1 MKDGDG
7 RVRVEHFYDG
17 VVPLSA
23 LERQAIAAAPNVDAE
38 LMRDMWL
45 GRTEGGGKTLAEL
58 INLPSLNIRGFA
70 SGHIGAQAANVIPS
84 SATAAIDLRL
94 VKGVGHQQ
102 QADRVVAH
110 IRKQGYYVTTS
121 EPDQATRLAHP
132 KVAWVAIEPSG
143 YDAVRTP
150 MDLPAAQR
158 VIAAVRSVR
167 SSDRAPAHRRRQ
179 RAAGD
184 DRGHP
189 RRQDHFGA
197 DRELR
202 QQPTQCER
210 KYSARPSLGRHRD
223 AGRAVDDGMTRML
236 VASDIRVRTRIAWIV
251 GALLVDAVVLGA
263 GQEAT
268 FKAAIRTVA
277 VYATVTGAD
286 GRLLPDLS
294 REAFTVLDNGK
305 PQALTLFAN
314 DVQPITV
321 VMLLDRSV
329 SMRANFT
336 LVQQAAERFV
346 DALQP
351 SDKARIGSFSNR
363 IQVDPREFTSDH
375 AELLTILRTEL
386 QEEGPTPLW
395 NAVNVGI
402 TALLHQQGRRVI
414 LVFTD
419 GMDSPAG
426 GFNNLSLKDV
436 MKRAE
441 EEDTM
446 VYAIGLVG
454 STGFGPG
461 GGRRR

>member
-1 MKDGDG
+1 
-7 RVRVEHFYDG
+7 
-17 VVPLSA
+17 
-23 LERQAIAAAPNVDAE
+23 
-38 LMRDMWL
+38 MR
-45 GRTEGGGKTLAEL
+45 
-58 INLPSLNIRGFA
+58 P
-70 SGHIGAQAANVIPS
+70 
-84 SATAAIDLRL
+84 
-94 VKGVGHQQ
+94 
-102 QADRVVAH
+102 
-110 IRKQGYYVTTS
+110 
-121 EPDQATRLAHP
+121 
-132 KVAWVAIEPSG
+132 
-143 YDAVRTP
+143 
-150 MDLPAAQR
+150 
-158 VIAAVRSVR
+158 
-167 SSDRAPAHRRRQ
+167 
-179 RAAGD
+179 
-184 DRGHP
+184 
-189 RRQDHFGA
+189 
-197 DRELR
+197 
-202 QQPTQCER
+202 
-210 KYSARPSLGRHRD
+210 
-223 AGRAVDDGMTRML
+223 
-236 VASDIRVRTRIAWIV
+236 RIAWVV
-251 GALLVDAVVLGA
+251 GALLVEVATLGA

-268 FKAAIRTVA
+268 FKEAIRTVA

-286 GRLLPDLS
+286 GRLLPDLP
-294 REAFTVLDNGK
+294 REAFSVLDNGK

-329 SMRANFT
+329 SMRANFR
-336 LVQQAAERFV
+336 LVEQAAEQFV
-346 DALQP
+346 EALQP

-426 GFNNLSLKDV
+426 GFNNNSLKDV

-461 GGRRR
+461 GGRGSGRGGSRGGRGGFGGGGRSPVQDKPDEGLPKIASATGGGYFELMSADDLAATFSRIVDELHHQYALGFTPTMLDGKLHAIDVHVTQAGAIVRARRSYLARSER